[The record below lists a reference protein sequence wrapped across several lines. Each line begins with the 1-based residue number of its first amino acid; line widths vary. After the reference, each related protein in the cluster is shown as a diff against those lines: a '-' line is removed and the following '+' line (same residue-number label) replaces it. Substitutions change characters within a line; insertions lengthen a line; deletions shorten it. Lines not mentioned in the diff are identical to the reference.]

1 MNNGVKWIEKR
12 KKRTAQVRRRS
23 SWGGKVEM
31 LGASVS
37 KLTFI
42 VDLRVARRP
51 RGMVVPE

>member
-23 SWGGKVEM
+23 SWGGEVEM

-42 VDLRVARRP
+42 VDLRAARRP

>member
-12 KKRTAQVRRRS
+12 KKRTAQVRRHS
-23 SWGGKVEM
+23 SWGGEVEM

-42 VDLRVARRP
+42 VDLRAARRP